1 MDDTAASPRLMLPA
15 QPALVA
21 GVRRAAWL
29 TADGEIE
36 TPPLAEAAKCLA
48 SGPGPAVRPVVCDA
62 KTTAKRLGVGP
73 FAAFDVLELYAF
85 VRPARFVLPTPRG
98 VTQALG
104 LALPGTLEREAES
117 LLASAGA
124 LLAEL
129 SDRAAGPGDA
139 QALPIAQAM
148 SKGGW
153 PWGPAVLAALGA
165 EKTAPPKNA
174 AAGLNIFHLLDEWQD
189 RAPEPPPGNHS
200 VEPDEARARLAEL
213 LGGGAENRDEQ
224 TDYAADAAAAFQPRV
239 EAGEPRLA
247 IAEAGTGVG
256 KTLGYIAPA
265 SVWAEKNQGPV
276 WISTFTRN
284 LQRQLDGELDRLF
297 PDPAEKAERVVIR
310 KGRENYFCLLNFDE
324 ALARSS
330 GGRSSARAAAG
341 LGGAKA
347 GGGSVTALGLM
358 ARWAL
363 NTRDGDMVG
372 GDFPAWLTDLLGYGL
387 TTDLTDTRGE
397 CIYSACRHYAR
408 CFIEHT
414 VRRARGADIVVA
426 NHALVMIQAALG
438 GLAGGSGGEGGLPT
452 RYVFDEGHH
461 LFDAA
466 DAAFSAH
473 LSARETADLRR
484 WILGAEAGSRSRSR
498 GLRER
503 IGDLIDGD
511 AKAMD
516 ALAEAIKAV
525 HALPGVGWGNRLAD
539 GAPQGLAEAFFAFVR
554 QQVYARDP
562 DGRSPYSLETETT
575 PLVDGLLEAAVAL
588 DQALGRLITPLSRL
602 IGALAVVLDAEAQDL
617 DSHTRSR
624 IEAMCRGL
632 DRRGRQQ
639 AQGWR
644 RMLQALSGETPEEF
658 VDWFGVDRIDGRD
671 IDIGLHRHWIDPTQP
686 FAEVVLAPAHGV
698 LVTSATLRDGTC
710 DAETDWRAAERRTG
724 AHHLA
729 APPKLTDQPSP
740 FDYVALTQVLIVGD
754 VNRDDP
760 DQVAAAYRELFLA
773 AGGGGLGLFTAIQR
787 LRTVHQRIQGPLDEA
802 GLTLLAQH
810 VDVLDTGTLVDIFR
824 AEEDS
829 CLLGTDAIRDGVDVP
844 GRSLRLIVFD
854 RVPWPRPDI
863 LHRERKKH
871 FGGRQY
877 DEMLTRLRLKQAF
890 GRLIRRADDHGVF
903 VMLDRALP
911 SRLLGAFPEGVPV
924 KRLGLKE
931 AITDTRTF
939 LGQMD

>member
-29 TADGEIE
+29 SPDGEIE
-36 TPPLAEAAKCLA
+36 SPPLAEAAKRLTPG
-48 SGPGPAVRPVVCDA
+48 SGPAVRPVVCDA
-62 KTTAKRLGVGP
+62 KTTAKRLGLSP
-73 FAAFDVLELYAF
+73 FSAFDVLELYAF

-98 VTQALG
+98 VAQALG

-129 SDRAAGPGDA
+129 SHRAAGPGDA
-139 QALPIAQAM
+139 QALPIAWAM
-148 SKGGW
+148 TTGGW
-153 PWGPAVLAALGA
+153 PWGPSVLAALGA
-165 EKTAPPKNA
+165 DQATMPRNA

-189 RAPEPPPGNHS
+189 RAPEPPPGNRP
-200 VEPDEARARLAEL
+200 VEPAEARARLAEL
-213 LGGGAENRDEQ
+213 LGSGAENRDEQ
-224 TDYAADAAAAFQPRV
+224 AHYAAAAAAAFQPRV
-239 EAGEPRLA
+239 EAGEPRLVV
-247 IAEAGTGVG
+247 AEAGTGVG

-297 PDPAEKAERVVIR
+297 PDAAEKAERVVIR

-324 ALARSS
+324 ALAR
-330 GGRSSARAAAG
+330 AAG
-341 LGGAKA
+341 GGGGPKA
-347 GGGSVTALGLM
+347 GGGSAVALGLM
-358 ARWAL
+358 ARWVL
-363 NTRDGDMVG
+363 STRDGDMVG
-372 GDFPAWLTDLLGYGL
+372 GDFPAWLTGLLGYGL

-397 CIYSACRHYAR
+397 CIYSSCRHYGR

-414 VRRARGADIVVA
+414 VRRARVADIVVA

-438 GLAGGSGGEGGLPT
+438 GLAGGTGGEGGLPT

-461 LFDAA
+461 LFEAA
-466 DAAFSAH
+466 DAAFAAH
-473 LSARETADLRR
+473 LSAREAADLRR
-484 WILGAEAGSRSRSR
+484 WILGAEAGTRSRSR

-516 ALAEAIKAV
+516 ALSEAIKAA

-539 GAPQGLAEAFFAFVR
+539 GAPQGLAEAFFAFV
-554 QQVYARDP
+554 QSQVYARDP
-562 DGRSPYSLETETT
+562 DGQSPYSLETETA
-575 PLVDGLLEAAVAL
+575 PPVDGLLEAAAAL
-588 DQALGRLITPLSRL
+588 DQALARLITPLSRL
-602 IGALAVVLDAEAQDL
+602 IGFLAALLDAEARDL
-617 DSHTRSR
+617 DSHTRAR
-624 IEAMCRGL
+624 IEAVCRGL

-639 AQGWR
+639 AQAWR
-644 RMLQALSGETPEEF
+644 RMLQALRDETPEEF

-671 IDIGLHRHWIDPTQP
+671 IDIGLHRHWIDPTRP

-698 LVTSATLRDGTC
+698 LVTSATLRDGTG

-724 AHHLA
+724 ARHLA
-729 APPKLTDQPSP
+729 TPPELTDQPSP
-740 FDYVALTQVLIVGD
+740 FDYPALTRVLIIGD

-773 AGGGGLGLFTAIQR
+773 AGGGGLGLFTAISR
-787 LRTVHQRIQGPLDEA
+787 LRAVHERIQGPLDEA

-829 CLLGTDAIRDGVDVP
+829 CLLGTDAVRDGIDVP

-890 GRLIRRADDHGVF
+890 GRLVRRADDHGVF

-931 AITDTRTF
+931 AIAGTRAF
-939 LGQMD
+939 LGPMD

>member
-21 GVRRAAWL
+21 GIRRAAWL
-29 TADGEIE
+29 TPDGEIE
-36 TPPLAEAAKCLA
+36 TPPLAEAAKRLA
-48 SGPGPAVRPVVCDA
+48 SGSGPPLRPIVCDA

-148 SKGGW
+148 TKGGW

-165 EKTAPPKNA
+165 EGTPLPKNA

-189 RAPEPPPGNHS
+189 QAPEPPPANHP
-200 VEPDEARARLAEL
+200 VEPAEARARLAEL

-224 TDYAADAAAAFQPRV
+224 AHYAAAAAAAFQPRV

-324 ALARSS
+324 VLARTA
-330 GGRSSARAAAG
+330 GG
-341 LGGAKA
+341 LGSAKA
-347 GGGSVTALGLM
+347 GGGSATALGLM

-387 TTDLTDTRGE
+387 TLDLTDTRGE
-397 CIYSACRHYAR
+397 CIYSACRHYGR

-426 NHALVMIQAALG
+426 NHALVMTQAAMG
-438 GLAGGSGGEGGLPT
+438 SLAGGSGGEGGLPT

-466 DAAFSAH
+466 DGAFSAH

-516 ALAEAIKAV
+516 ALSEAIKAA
-525 HALPGVGWGNRLAD
+525 HALPGIGWGNRLAD

-562 DGRSPYSLETETT
+562 DGRSPYSLETETVS
-575 PLVDGLLEAAVAL
+575 LVDGLLEAAVAL
-588 DQALGRLITPLSRL
+588 DQALARLITPLSRL
-602 IGALAVVLDAEAQDL
+602 IGALAAVLDAEAEDL
-617 DSHTRSR
+617 DSQTRSR

-644 RMLQALSGETPEEF
+644 QMLQALSGETPEEF

-686 FAEVVLAPAHGV
+686 FAETVIMPAHGV
-698 LVTSATLRDGTC
+698 LVTSATLRDGTG

-724 AHHLA
+724 AHHLG
-729 APPKLTDQPSP
+729 APPELTDQPSP
-740 FDYVALTQVLIVGD
+740 FDYAALTRVLIVGD

-773 AGGGGLGLFTAIQR
+773 AGGGGLGLFTAISR
-787 LRTVHQRIQGPLDEA
+787 LRAVHERIQGPLDEA
-802 GLTLLAQH
+802 GLALLAQH

-829 CLLGTDAIRDGVDVP
+829 CLLGTNAVRDGVDVP

-931 AITDTRTF
+931 AITDTRAF
-939 LGQMD
+939 LGPMD

>member
-29 TADGEIE
+29 TTDGEIE
-36 TPPLAEAAKCLA
+36 SPPLAEAARRLTPG
-48 SGPGPAVRPVVCDA
+48 SGPPVRPVVCDA
-62 KTTAKRLGVGP
+62 KTTAKRLGLSP
-73 FAAFDVLELYAF
+73 FAVFDVLELYAF
-85 VRPARFVLPTPRG
+85 TRPARFVLPTPRG
-98 VTQALG
+98 VAQALG

-117 LLASAGA
+117 LLASAAA

-129 SDRAAGPGDA
+129 SERAAGPGDA
-139 QALPIAQAM
+139 QALPIAWAM
-148 SKGGW
+148 TTSGW
-153 PWGPAVLAALGA
+153 PWGSAVLAALGA
-165 EKTAPPKNA
+165 EGAAMPKNA

-189 RAPEPPPGNHS
+189 RAPEPPPGTRP
-200 VEPDEARARLAEL
+200 VEPAEARARLAEL
-213 LGGGAENRDEQ
+213 LGGGSENRDQ
-224 TDYAADAAAAFQPRV
+224 QAHYAADAAAAFQARD
-239 EAGEPRLA
+239 EAGEPRLV

-265 SVWAEKNQGPV
+265 SVWAEMNQGPV

-297 PDPAEKAERVVIR
+297 PDAAEKADRVVIR
-310 KGRENYFCLLNFDE
+310 KGRENYFCLLNFNE
-324 ALARSS
+324 ALAR
-330 GGRSSARAAAG
+330 AAG
-341 LGGAKA
+341 GGGGAKA
-347 GGGSVTALGLM
+347 GGGAAAALGLM
-358 ARWAL
+358 TRWAL

-372 GDFPAWLTDLLGYGL
+372 GDFPAWLTDLLGYGPTL
-387 TTDLTDTRGE
+387 DLTDTRGE
-397 CIYSACRHYAR
+397 CIYSACRHYGR

-438 GLAGGSGGEGGLPT
+438 GLAGGTGGEDGLPA

-466 DAAFSAH
+466 DGAFAAH

-516 ALAEAIKAV
+516 ALAKAIKAA
-525 HALPGVGWGNRLAD
+525 HALPGTGWGNRLAD

-554 QQVYARDP
+554 SQVYARDP

-575 PLVDGLLEAAVAL
+575 PPVDGLLEAAAAL
-588 DQALGRLITPLSRL
+588 DQALARLITPLSRL
-602 IGALAVVLDAEAQDL
+602 IGSLAALLDAEAQDL
-617 DSHTRSR
+617 DSQTRAR
-624 IEAMCRGL
+624 IEAVCRGL

-639 AQGWR
+639 AQAWR
-644 RMLQALSGETPEEF
+644 QMLRALREETPEEF

-671 IDIGLHRHWIDPTQP
+671 IDIGLHRHWIDPTRP

-698 LVTSATLRDGTC
+698 LVTSATLRDGTG

-729 APPKLTDQPSP
+729 TPPELTDRPSP
-740 FDYVALTQVLIVGD
+740 FDYPALTRVLIIGD

-773 AGGGGLGLFTAIQR
+773 AGGGGLGLFTAISR
-787 LRTVHQRIQGPLDEA
+787 LRAVHERIQGPLDEA

-824 AEEDS
+824 AEENS
-829 CLLGTDAIRDGVDVP
+829 CLLGTDAVRDGVDVP

-890 GRLIRRADDHGVF
+890 GRLVRRADDHGVF

-911 SRLLGAFPEGVPV
+911 SRLLGAFPERVPV
-924 KRLGLKE
+924 RRLGLKE
-931 AITDTRTF
+931 AIAGTRAF
-939 LGQMD
+939 LGPMD